1 MTGPSAERAMQRKR
15 VLAPERLRKV
25 PRQFSWVDQ
34 RLVREGY
41 LQRCNASAL
50 ALYLLLVTVADA
62 QGLSYYGDTT
72 ICRLLRMQPE
82 FLERARRDLIGV
94 GLIAYERPLYQV
106 LALDPP
112 PSTRESGLQPLQSRL
127 NRLRDQLEQ
136 SASQTPVPTPHSLHP
151 QRT

>member
-1 MTGPSAERAMQRKR
+1 MQRKR

-41 LQRCNASAL
+41 LERCNAAAL

-72 ICRLLRMQPE
+72 ICRLLAMRPE
-82 FLERARRDLIGV
+82 LLERARRDLIGV

-106 LALDPP
+106 LALDRP
-112 PSTRESGLQPLQSRL
+112 PSTREPGLQPLQSRL
-127 NRLRDQLEQ
+127 NRLRDRLER
-136 SASQTPVPTPHSLHP
+136 SASRAPVPNTNPPQP

>member
-1 MTGPSAERAMQRKR
+1 MQRKR
-15 VLAPERLRKV
+15 VLVPERLRKV

-41 LQRCNASAL
+41 LQRCDAVAL
-50 ALYLLLVTVADA
+50 ALYLLLVSVADA
-62 QGLSYYGDTT
+62 RGLSYYGDIT

-82 FLERARRDLIGV
+82 RLERARRDLIGL

-112 PSTRESGLQPLQSRL
+112 PPTREPGLQPLQRSL
-127 NRLRDQLEQ
+127 NRLRGRLER
-136 SASQTPVPTPHSLHP
+136 SPSQVPVPSTTPPQS